1 MITCLNDAMCVRPP
15 GPGFHVGAD
24 QVRLRMRRVH
34 DRPLLPAI
42 VGWYTSTC
50 KDASFVKQSRNM
62 ALRLR
67 DHTDWPVRTAPSATS
82 RPSR

>member
-1 MITCLNDAMCVRPP
+1 MFRLCLTKLASL
-15 GPGFHVGAD
+15 
-24 QVRLRMRRVH
+24 QVEVYQPTIALYSR
-34 DRPLLPAI
+34 AI